1 MGQYYRCVG
10 RERPLQLRRR
20 TQGTFLARGTPEAV
34 ETAEHPTTTAATAGS
49 EVVLDR
55 YRLVRRLG
63 GGGFGVVWL
72 AHDLKLDR
80 TVAVKRIPAPDA
92 ETAKRAQREGVA
104 AARLQHPAIVALHEA
119 GSDEENVYL
128 VSEYVR
134 GGTFARLLEEGALS
148 DRDVVEI
155 GVALCDALAHAHK
168 RGIIHRD
175 VKPLNI
181 LVPDTVGDGGAPA
194 KLTDF
199 GVARIAGDDALTR
212 TGDVVGTLAYMAPEQ
227 AEGAEVGEEADLYAL
242 GLCLYEGL
250 SGVNPVRGRGAGATA
265 RRVGQRLP
273 PLGRLRRDLPLDLC
287 EALDVAVWPHP
298 EERGTIAELRAVLN
312 AALDAVDDEPGTIAG
327 GPLEPLAPVAPPQ
340 HTKLTQRALA
350 AVLAAGLAGAALRW
364 GSTGLD
370 ALAGS
375 GGAGGSA
382 AAAVTAVA
390 PPIAPLTG
398 ALAVGLATLLLPRLA
413 WLAFAAAT
421 ITWLFTE
428 SPDRAWLALAAAL
441 PVPFLLR
448 RAAPATWSLSA
459 LAPLLALG
467 SVAGAFPALAARVG
481 SLPRRAIAGALGAWW
496 LLLAEAALHRHLLLG
511 APADAAQGGT
521 GALAAIVTAPAIAL
535 LGVWA
540 AAAALL
546 PYLVRGRLLVADIV
560 LATAWAAG
568 VAAATQAA
576 IGGAPRGLIVG
587 AIAAAALA
595 VITRASPDT
604 RG

>member
-1 MGQYYRCVG
+1 MTV
-10 RERPLQLRRR
+10 
-20 TQGTFLARGTPEAV
+20 
-34 ETAEHPTTTAATAGS
+34 GS

-63 GGGFGVVWL
+63 GGGFGTVWL
-72 AHDLKLDR
+72 AYDEKLDR
-80 TVAVKRIPAPDA
+80 EVAVKRIPAPDA
-92 ETAKRAQREGVA
+92 DTTKRARREAVA
-104 AARLQHPAIVALHEA
+104 AARLAHPAIVALYDDGHDAEY
-119 GSDEENVYL
+119 VYL
-128 VSEYVR
+128 VSELVR
-134 GGTFARLLEEGALS
+134 GETFARMINDGALS

-168 RGIIHRD
+168 RGVIHRD

-181 LVPDTVGDGGAPA
+181 LIPDVVGDGGAPA

-199 GVARIAGDDALTR
+199 GVARITGDDPLTR

-227 AEGAEVGEEADLYAL
+227 AEGDEVGEEADLYAL

-250 SGVNPVRGRGAGATA
+250 SGTNPVRGRSAGETV
-265 RRVGQRLP
+265 RRVGLRLP
-273 PLGRLRRDLPLDLC
+273 RLGNVRRDLPLELC
-287 EALDVAVWPHP
+287 TAIDAAVWPHQ
-298 EERGTIAELRAVLN
+298 EERGTVADLRAGLL
-312 AALDAVDDEPGTIAG
+312 AALEQVGDEPGTVAG
-327 GPLEPLAPVAPPQ
+327 GALEAIVPVAPPQ

-364 GSTGLD
+364 GTTGLD
-370 ALAGS
+370 AAAASGKAAGGV
-375 GGAGGSA
+375 GGAAS
-382 AAAVTAVA
+382 AVA

-428 SPDRAWLALAAAL
+428 IPDRAWLAVAAAL
-441 PVPFLLR
+441 PIPVLLR
-448 RAAPATWSLSA
+448 RAAPATWSLPGA
-459 LAPLLALG
+459 AALLALG
-467 SVAGAFPALAARVG
+467 TVSGAFPALAARAG
-481 SLPRRAIAGALGAWW
+481 SLPRRAIIGALGAWW
-496 LLLAEAALHRHLLLG
+496 LLLAEAATGRHLLLG
-511 APADAAQGGT
+511 APADAAHGGT
-521 GALAAIVTAPAIAL
+521 DAIAAIVTAPAIAL

-540 AAAALL
+540 AAAAVL

-576 IGGAPRGLIVG
+576 LEAAPRGLIVG
-587 AIAAAALA
+587 AIAAAVVAL
-595 VITRASPDT
+595 IPRASPDA
-604 RG
+604 RD

>member
-1 MGQYYRCVG
+1 
-10 RERPLQLRRR
+10 
-20 TQGTFLARGTPEAV
+20 V
-34 ETAEHPTTTAATAGS
+34 ETAEHLTTTAATAGS

-92 ETAKRAQREGVA
+92 DTAKRAQREGVA
-104 AARLQHPAIVALHEA
+104 AARLSHPAIVALHEA
-119 GSDEENVYL
+119 GSDDENVFL

-134 GGTFARLLEEGALS
+134 GATFARLLEEGALS

-181 LVPDTVGDGGAPA
+181 LVPDTVADGGAPA

-242 GLCLYEGL
+242 GLCVYEGL

-287 EALDVAVWPHP
+287 TALDVAVWPHP
-298 EERGTIAELRAVLN
+298 EERGTLAELRE
-312 AALDAVDDEPGTIAG
+312 ALTGALEAVDDEPGTIAG
-327 GPLEPLAPVAPPQ
+327 GPLEPLAGVGGSGPAQ

-350 AVLAAGLAGAALRW
+350 AALAAGLAGAALRW
-364 GSTGLD
+364 GATLPGPGHD
-370 ALAGS
+370 
-375 GGAGGSA
+375 
-382 AAAVTAVA
+382 VA
-390 PPIAPLTG
+390 PPVAPLSG
-398 ALAVGLATLLLPRLA
+398 ALAVALAVLLLPRLA

-421 ITWLFTE
+421 TTWLFTVDA
-428 SPDRAWLALAAAL
+428 DRAWLVLAAAL
-441 PVPFLLR
+441 PVPLLLR
-448 RAAPATWSLSA
+448 RAAPATWSLSGA
-459 LAPLLALG
+459 APLLALG
-467 SVAGAFPALAARVG
+467 TVGGVFPALAAHAG
-481 SLPRRAIAGALGAWW
+481 SLPRRAIVGALGAWW
-496 LLLAEAALHRHLLLG
+496 LLLAEAALQRHLLLG
-511 APADAAQGGT
+511 APADAPHGGT
-521 GALAAIVTAPAIAL
+521 DAIAAIVTAPAIAL

-540 AAAALL
+540 AAAAVL

-576 IGGAPRGLIVG
+576 LGAAPRGLIVG
-587 AIAAAALA
+587 AIAAAVIA
-595 VITRASPDT
+595 VIPRASPDA
-604 RG
+604 RDSR

>member
-1 MGQYYRCVG
+1 M
-10 RERPLQLRRR
+10 
-20 TQGTFLARGTPEAV
+20 V
-34 ETAEHPTTTAATAGS
+34 ETAEHPTTTATTAGS

-55 YRLVRRLG
+55 YRLLRRLG

-92 ETAKRAQREGVA
+92 DTAKRAQREGVA
-104 AARLQHPAIVALHEA
+104 AARLAHPAIVALHEA
-119 GSDEENVYL
+119 GSDEENVFL

-134 GGTFARLLEEGALS
+134 GATFARLLEEGALS

-181 LVPDTVGDGGAPA
+181 LVPDTVADGGAPA

-298 EERGTIAELRAVLN
+298 EERGTLAELRGALT

-327 GPLEPLAPVAPPQ
+327 GPLEPLAAVAPPR
-340 HTKLTQRALA
+340 HTTLIQRALA
-350 AVLAAGLAGAALRW
+350 AALAAGLRGRGLALGRRRAERRRGGRPADRAANGRV
-364 GSTGLD
+364 GRRTRH
-370 ALAGS
+370 
-375 GGAGGSA
+375 A
-382 AAAVTAVA
+382 AASAPGVA
-390 PPIAPLTG
+390 GVRGRDHRLAASSRFPIAPG
-398 ALAVGLATLLLPRLA
+398 SSSPPRSPCRSCSVAPLPRPGRCPGRRRCWRWEPSPA
-413 WLAFAAAT
+413 PSPRWLPAQAACRGARPPAR
-421 ITWLFTE
+421 W
-428 SPDRAWLALAAAL
+428 
-441 PVPFLLR
+441 
-448 RAAPATWSLSA
+448 APGGCCW
-459 LAPLLALG
+459 P
-467 SVAGAFPALAARVG
+467 R
-481 SLPRRAIAGALGAWW
+481 PRRGAICCS
-496 LLLAEAALHRHLLLG
+496 
-511 APADAAQGGT
+511 APRPTPAYGGT
-521 GALAAIVTAPAIAL
+521 DAIVAIVTSPAIAL

-540 AAAALL
+540 AAAAVL

-560 LATAWAAG
+560 LAIAWAAG

-587 AIAAAALA
+587 AIVAAFVA
-595 VITRASPDT
+595 VILRASPDA
-604 RG
+604 RDSR